1 MIGRAVVG
9 GNGPFNTVE
18 LNCNGALCDALLI
31 SLDGAAPRKEAA
43 AIADPELNMPR

>member
-1 MIGRAVVG
+1 MG